1 MSIRLQDTGP
11 PAGEEELGELEERAG
26 RPLPVAYRDFLEAH
40 DGAVPEPNHLPD
52 AAGSAEV
59 AVRSFHSAEEVLAR
73 LEALGPGRVPE
84 ELLPISDDEFGNGLF
99 VHLDD
104 GSVWS
109 YDHEEEDPE
118 EVDLWA
124 AFTREAEDLDELLDR
139 LEPEAAD
146 LEAEEDPEPLD
157 EGYIDQETFRSGG
170 AGGADLDE

>member
-11 PAGEEELGELEERAG
+11 PAGEQELDELEERVG

-40 DGAVPEPNHLPD
+40 DGATPEPNHLPD

-59 AVRSFHSAEEVLAR
+59 AVRTFHSVEEVLAR

-84 ELLPISDDEFGNGLF
+84 ELLPVSDDEFGNGLF
-99 VHLDD
+99 VHLED

-139 LEPEAAD
+139 LEPEAGD
-146 LEAEEDPEPLD
+146 EDAEPEPLD
-157 EGYIDQETFRSGG
+157 EGYIDQESFRSGG
-170 AGGADLDE
+170 AGGGLDD